1 MRQKEIVSV
10 LFLAAV
16 IIALN
21 AASISAQS
29 RGGSQTPGNRSDA
42 PENKESKNLPPHEDQ
57 SIGSSQSGGSEST
70 TQTSPSSESRSR
82 GSRDSSSGQE
92 ARSASQGIGQ
102 QDVRQAQEA
111 LKNQGHDPGPVDGI
125 MGSQTRQAL
134 RAFQSKNGLKQTGML
149 DAETK
154 SKLNI
159 LHSGVYSDRTP
170 HHETLPGSASGF
182 APKESGPMSNER
194 SPKQKESSSR

>member
-1 MRQKEIVSV
+1 MRQKEIISV
-10 LFLAAV
+10 LLLAGV
-16 IIALN
+16 ITALN
-21 AASISAQS
+21 ATPIFAQS
-29 RGGSQTPGNRSDA
+29 RGGSQRPGNRSDA
-42 PENKESKNLPPHEDQ
+42 PEIDGSKNLPPHEDK
-57 SIGSSQSGGSEST
+57 SIGSSQSEGSEST
-70 TQTSPSSESRSR
+70 TQSPPSSERRSR

-92 ARSASQGIGQ
+92 ARSASQGVGQ

-125 MGSQTRQAL
+125 MGFQTRQAL
-134 RAFQSKNGLKQTGML
+134 KAFQSKNGLKQTGLL

-159 LHSGVYSDRTP
+159 DSDQTSRGQY
-170 HHETLPGSASGF
+170 HPGSASGF
-182 APKESGPMSNER
+182 PSKESEPVHNER

>member
-10 LFLAAV
+10 LFLAGV
-16 IIALN
+16 ITGLN
-21 AASISAQS
+21 AVPISAQS
-29 RGGSQTPGNRSDA
+29 HGGSQTPGNRSDA
-42 PENKESKNLPPHEDQ
+42 PEIKGSTNLPPHEDK

-70 TQTSPSSESRSR
+70 TQTLPSSQSRSR
-82 GSRDSSSGQE
+82 GLRDTSSGQE

-134 RAFQSKNGLKQTGML
+134 RAFQSKNGLKT
-149 DAETK
+149 DWHA
-154 SKLNI
+154 
-159 LHSGVYSDRTP
+159 RC
-170 HHETLPGSASGF
+170 
-182 APKESGPMSNER
+182 
-194 SPKQKESSSR
+194 